1 MKSTP
6 VSCTFKLSTL
16 ALCLFANLPL
26 AAQPLEVV
34 VAQAIENHPRV
45 LAARAAALGVQSEI
59 EIARGALRP
68 KFNLLGGPG
77 SGYNFA
83 SGSSTRSGDIS
94 AQGVYPLYDAERS
107 LNEISRQETRY
118 LGSLQRATIARDQ
131 LITLVTDTYL
141 ELVKQQSL
149 VRIASDNVDAHQSLM
164 DKVLD
169 IVQLDRGRAVDAT
182 QVSVRLQQAKLNLN
196 TQTNAL
202 NEGRA
207 ALADLLGRESFTI
220 EPVRAVEPAL
230 PQTLAQATAA
240 LSEHPSYKVAKS
252 ELLANELA
260 SKIAATWEKPKVE
273 LVGTLNNP
281 SSASN
286 RRYFSNSELRFNV
299 QWAVFDGGVGAA
311 AAKVAQSQSMAAQEQ
326 AKVVLKDLTTDL
338 TKAWSQL
345 QSRSGRFTEFSNLA
359 SRAKEVQAAYWE
371 QFRIGRRSI
380 LDLLNAENEGFQAR
394 LNAEQIRNETVQLQ
408 HRVLSS
414 MGKLTE
420 WLQLVEN
427 VPTTTLVGTQR

>member
-1 MKSTP
+1 
-6 VSCTFKLSTL
+6 
-16 ALCLFANLPL
+16 
-26 AAQPLEVV
+26 
-34 VAQAIENHPRV
+34 
-45 LAARAAALGVQSEI
+45 
-59 EIARGALRP
+59 
-68 KFNLLGGPG
+68 
-77 SGYNFA
+77 
-83 SGSSTRSGDIS
+83 
-94 AQGVYPLYDAERS
+94 
-107 LNEISRQETRY
+107 
-118 LGSLQRATIARDQ
+118 
-131 LITLVTDTYL
+131 
-141 ELVKQQSL
+141 
-149 VRIASDNVDAHQSLM
+149 
-164 DKVLD
+164 
-169 IVQLDRGRAVDAT
+169 
-182 QVSVRLQQAKLNLN
+182 
-196 TQTNAL
+196 
-202 NEGRA
+202 
-207 ALADLLGRESFTI
+207 
-220 EPVRAVEPAL
+220 
-230 PQTLAQATAA
+230 
-240 LSEHPSYKVAKS
+240 
-252 ELLANELA
+252 
-260 SKIAATWEKPKVE
+260 
-273 LVGTLNNP
+273 
-281 SSASN
+281 
-286 RRYFSNSELRFNV
+286 LRFNV